1 MAVLIWLHL
10 LGAALWLGG
19 LVTLAMDVLVAY
31 RALPPETF
39 RPFVRQA
46 GRAFAGLSA
55 VAWLLIG
62 VPGIV
67 LADRLGWTGPVRLK
81 AALGVAILVASVLH
95 VVLGRRTASRAAIT
109 TSRALA
115 VLILVGTLLVFW
127 LGVRVSTGSA

>member
-19 LVTLAMDVLVAY
+19 LVTLAMAVLVAH
-31 RALPPETF
+31 RALPAETF

-55 VAWLLIG
+55 LAWLLIG

-67 LADRLGWTGPVRLK
+67 LAERLGWPGPVRLK
-81 AALGVAILVASVLH
+81 AALGVAILVASALH
-95 VVLGRRTASRAAIT
+95 VVLGRRTSSRAAIT

-115 VLILVGTLLVFW
+115 VLILAGTLLVFW
-127 LGVRVSTGSA
+127 LGVRASTGSA